1 MPDEISKCAPSPARE
16 CPLETLDPDG
26 DAVLLITG
34 AASGRFL
41 VSSKILILA
50 SPVFAKLLTSGFREG
65 NQMKNSTRPT
75 LTLPEDSPGAMRTI
89 LQALH
94 LQGSE
99 VGDSRSAK
107 QLAVIAVLSD
117 KFDCNSAL
125 RPWIL
130 NWLGGFSHMETPEDH
145 GYLLLTAYLF
155 HCEDHDAILYI
166 QAQIYFPPRFSDI
179 WEEADLL
186 DLLPSSVCSRFSTP
200 RQWQII

>member
-50 SPVFAKLLTSGFREG
+50 SPVFAKLLTSG
-65 NQMKNSTRPT
+65 
-75 LTLPEDSPGAMRTI
+75 DSPGAMRTI

-186 DLLPSSVCSRFSTP
+186 DLLPSSTTTYTNSYGPSTNTFK
-200 RQWQII
+200 RAR